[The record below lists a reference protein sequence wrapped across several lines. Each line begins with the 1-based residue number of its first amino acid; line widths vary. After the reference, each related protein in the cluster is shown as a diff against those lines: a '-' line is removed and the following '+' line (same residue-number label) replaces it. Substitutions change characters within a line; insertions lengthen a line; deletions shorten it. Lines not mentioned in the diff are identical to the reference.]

1 MQSMMKITMTV
12 TIKMMMALAMAM
24 MMLQM
29 DHIVVAT
36 KIEAKGQPE
45 H

>member
-12 TIKMMMALAMAM
+12 TIKMMMAMMM

>member
-12 TIKMMMALAMAM
+12 TIKMMMAMAM

>member
-1 MQSMMKITMTV
+1 MQSMMKITMTA
-12 TIKMMMALAMAM
+12 TIKMMMAMMM

-45 H
+45 N